1 MFIDTSALVAIIE
14 REAEAV
20 RLKSA
25 IRASEKR
32 WTSPLVRLETTM
44 VLSRGRNSLVSQLA
58 VSFDNVIKSLGV
70 EITPLTDEMGI
81 RAVEAFEKFGKGRGH
96 PAQLNLADCMSYGAA
111 KVLHAQLLF
120 KGDDF
125 AKTDIAVA
133 AF

>member
-14 REAEAV
+14 REAEAA
-20 RLKSA
+20 RLTGA
-25 IRASEKR
+25 IRASANR

-44 VLSRGRNSLVSQLA
+44 VLSRARSSRVSQLSI
-58 VSFDNVIKSLGV
+58 SFDNIIKSLRV
-70 EITPLTDEMGI
+70 EIIPLTDEMGI

-111 KVLHAQLLF
+111 QVLKAQLLF

-125 AKTDIAVA
+125 TKTDIAVA

>member
-14 REAEAV
+14 REAEAA
-20 RLKSA
+20 RLTGA
-25 IRASEKR
+25 IRASANR

-44 VLSRGRNSLVSQLA
+44 VLSRVRSSRVSQLSI
-58 VSFDNVIKSLGV
+58 SFDNIIKSLRV
-70 EITPLTDEMGI
+70 EIIPLTDEMGI

-111 KVLHAQLLF
+111 KVLQAPLLF

-125 AKTDIAVA
+125 AKTDIAA
-133 AF
+133 ASF